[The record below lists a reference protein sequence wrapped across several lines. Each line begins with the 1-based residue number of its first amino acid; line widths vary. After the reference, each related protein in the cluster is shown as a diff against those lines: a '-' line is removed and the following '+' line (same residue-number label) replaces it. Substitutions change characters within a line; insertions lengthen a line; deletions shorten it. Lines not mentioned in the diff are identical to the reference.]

1 MASNKRRKPVVKLDS
16 RRKST
21 AHSQR
26 VSLQK
31 SEALARSAREA
42 WERHQYEQTI
52 ALYEQALRRD
62 PKNHFLLIDLA
73 RAYGLRYRLADAE
86 MILDRV
92 LRLYPRSAKVR
103 SMAAATYAMIQRP
116 ASAIEHYRRALELD
130 PQHPESAIILTELAR
145 LCEQSRDLES
155 ARAAADRAV
164 ALAPEQPEAVYI
176 RALLQIR
183 QGEAESGATQLRS
196 LTECADV
203 PDQIRSD
210 AWYELARAYDR
221 DGDFD
226 AAFDAA
232 TKAKRLLAPQ
242 AQRFQNEA
250 AFLRNRH
257 QAMLEALKPE
267 HFRRWKDAGPADPP
281 RSLAL
286 LTGHPRSG
294 TTLLEQVLDGHS
306 QLVSADEFM
315 VMGEHVFRPL
325 AATMPGRIPTPDAL
339 DAIGTDR
346 LAELRRQYWQMTE
359 ALLGEPV
366 GGRVLLDKN
375 PSLSYLLPVICRVFP
390 EIRVL
395 FAVRDPRDVVV
406 SCFMQRMPVNAISSN
421 YLSLE
426 ATAAKYADVMS
437 YWLTIRPMIASAWRE
452 VQYEDTV
459 TDLPTQARGALEFL
473 GLPWEES
480 VLDFHTRA
488 QRKLV
493 RSPTAQDVTQP
504 VYSRA
509 VGRWQ
514 NYAKYLEPLLGM
526 LEPYLKAFRYS

>member
-1 MASNKRRKPVVKLDS
+1 MASKKRRKPVVKLDS

-73 RAYGLRYRLADAE
+73 RAYGLRYRLDEAE
-86 MILDRV
+86 TMLDRV

-103 SMAAATYAMIQRP
+103 SMAAATFAMIQRP
-116 ASAIEHYRRALELD
+116 AKAIEHYRHALELD
-130 PQHPESAIILTELAR
+130 HQHPESAAIHTELAR
-145 LCEQSRDLES
+145 LCEQSRDLDS
-155 ARAAADRAV
+155 ARESADRAV
-164 ALAPEQPEAVYI
+164 ALAPNKPEAIYI
-176 RALLQIR
+176 QALLQIR
-183 QGEAESGATQLRS
+183 QRETAIGCDQLRS
-196 LTECADV
+196 LAEREGVA
-203 PDQIRSD
+203 DQIRSD
-210 AWYELARAYDR
+210 AWYELARVYDR

-257 QAMLEALKPE
+257 QTMLAALVPE
-267 HFRRWKDAGPADPP
+267 HFRRWKDAASASPP
-281 RSLAL
+281 RSIAL

-325 AATMPGRIPTPDAL
+325 AAVMPGRIPTPDSL
-339 DAIGTDR
+339 DAIPTER
-346 LAELRRQYWQMTE
+346 LVELRRQYWQMTE
-359 ALLGEPV
+359 ALLGEPI
-366 GGRVLLDKN
+366 GSRMLLDKN

-390 EIRVL
+390 EIKVL
-395 FAVRDPRDVVV
+395 FALRDPRDVVV

-426 ATAAKYADVMS
+426 ATVAKYADVMN
-437 YWLTIRPMIASAWRE
+437 YWLTIRPMMACEWRE
-452 VQYEDTV
+452 VRYEDTV
-459 TDLPTQARGALEFL
+459 ADLPAQARGALEFV
-473 GLPWEES
+473 GLSWEES
-480 VLDFHTRA
+480 VLDFHVRA

-514 NYAKYLEPLLGM
+514 NYVKYLEPLLGM
-526 LEPYLKAFRYS
+526 LEPYLKAFGYS